1 MSVAHEIEA
10 ISPSL
15 HVWHCY
21 DSRVK
26 ADLFSSAIDTVDGI
40 YLVDPI
46 PLPNGVLKA
55 FTARRE
61 VAGIIVTNANHFRA
75 AARFSDS
82 LRAPVLTNAVAGA
95 ECECSRME
103 KLNAGDHC
111 GSELRILEIGGAAP
125 GEIAIFF
132 EGEEGAVIVG
142 DALIHFGPHGFD
154 FLPDKY
160 CSDPAEMRRSLQQLL
175 EYRFERMLFAH
186 GTPLMDAARAR
197 LEKLLQ
203 REQ

>member
-1 MSVAHEIEA
+1 MSVAPEIEA

-15 HVWHCY
+15 HIWQCY

-46 PLPNGVLKA
+46 PLPSGVLNA
-55 FTARRE
+55 FIAQRQ

-82 LRAPVLTNAVAGA
+82 LLAPVLTNAMAEAEDECTRAG
-95 ECECSRME
+95 
-103 KLNAGDHC
+103 KLIAGDRC
-111 GSELRILEIGGAAP
+111 GGELHVLEIRGAAP
-125 GEIAIFF
+125 AEIAIFC
-132 EGEEGAVIVG
+132 ERDGGAMIIG
-142 DALIHFGPHGFD
+142 DALIHFDPYGFD
-154 FLPDKY
+154 FLPEKY
-160 CSDPAEMRRSLQQLL
+160 CTDPAEMRRSLQHLL

-186 GTPLMDAARAR
+186 GTPLMDSARAR
-197 LEKLLQ
+197 LEKLLR